1 MALTQPNSP
10 ANQPS
15 TPTTQPTT
23 LQITGRVYNTRF
35 HNPDNGYIVLSVQVP
50 LAPAEANGLTGIEDS
65 IVCVGYL
72 QSIREDE
79 TYTFT
84 GRWETHKSFGR
95 QFKFDQAQLILP
107 SGTAGAAKY
116 LSQVTAGVGIAKAKK
131 IVAQLGEDALEKI
144 KANPEHLDTLD
155 FLTSR
160 QREEIS
166 TSLTKNSVE
175 AELAGIII
183 RDGIGM
189 GMVGKVMAKYSQ
201 DAVKVVKENPYV
213 LADDVWGVGFKRADS
228 IAQAV
233 GVEPNSPHRVL
244 AAVDYTLKEA
254 GTDGHVYL
262 KPNAIIARLIGRKG
276 LIEASGVGIKDVAEA
291 NARLI
296 RDHKCIR
303 EGDFVY
309 PASLYRAEVG
319 VAEAIRRLLRATE
332 KSPEGLDEA
341 IDNWERSN

>member
-1 MALTQPNSP
+1 MTQ
-10 ANQPS
+10 
-15 TPTTQPTT
+15 
-23 LQITGRVYNTRF
+23 LQARQIQTNKAPEQIRGRVYQVRF
-35 HNPDNGYIVLSVQVP
+35 HARDTGYVVLSVQVP
-50 LAPAEANGLTGIEDS
+50 VPPEKANGLKGVEES
-65 IVCVGYL
+65 ITCVGHM
-72 QSIREDE
+72 QAVREDE
-79 TYTFT
+79 EYIFT
-84 GRWETHKSFGR
+84 GSWEKHKQHGT
-95 QFKFDQAQLILP
+95 QFRFDSAELQMP

-144 KANPEHLDTLD
+144 KANPEHLDALD
-155 FLTSR
+155 FLTDR

-175 AELAGIII
+175 AELAGMII

-189 GMVGKVMAKYSQ
+189 GVVGKVMAKYGQ
-201 DAVKVVKENPYV
+201 NAVKIVKENPYV

-228 IAQAV
+228 IAQAA